1 MSAQEIFKNSKEVS
15 KYSNDWKEVY
25 AQVQALLQTN
35 KVRCIR
41 SGNTFYI
48 YEIKSPGVANMFFV
62 NADPVRTFI
71 RNTEEALKGIKVAG
85 FKQITGQTDD
95 MPTIQA
101 LQTVAQK
108 YGHKITFEQTGEDG
122 IYKVTLNV

>member
-25 AQVQALLQTN
+25 AQVQALLQTD

-48 YEIKSPGVANMFFV
+48 YEI
-62 NADPVRTFI
+62 
-71 RNTEEALKGIKVAG
+71 
-85 FKQITGQTDD
+85 
-95 MPTIQA
+95 
-101 LQTVAQK
+101 
-108 YGHKITFEQTGEDG
+108 
-122 IYKVTLNV
+122 